1 MFENT
6 ITGYTETD
14 MADITAIILTK
25 NEEINIEKCIKSIK
39 PIVKRI
45 IVVDSGSTDNTC
57 EVAKSLG
64 AEVLV
69 NELKPFLYAKQ
80 FLYGMENGNIDTKW
94 VFRIDADE
102 ELTKESAEE
111 IDRLCKENDDTDVN
125 GIVVRF
131 EVNFMGQPIRHGG
144 VYPLRKL
151 LVFKYGKGNIED
163 RCMDEHIV
171 LWEGKSVE
179 VTHDSLHH
187 DFKGLSYWVE
197 KHNNYSSREMQ
208 DYFNSINSFES
219 TGLSGEHSLDAK
231 AKFKRFLRWKVYY
244 KFPAGFRAYA
254 YYFYRYY
261 VRMGFLDGK
270 AGKIFCFLQAYW
282 YRFLVDA
289 KIYEKEMLDKEKNNG
304 DFT

>member
-1 MFENT
+1 
-6 ITGYTETD
+6 

-25 NEEINIEKCIKSIK
+25 NEESNIVKCIRSIK

-45 IVVDSGSTDNTC
+45 LVVDSGSTDNTC
-57 EVAKSLG
+57 EVAKQEG
-64 AEVLV
+64 AEVL
-69 NELKPFLYAKQ
+69 EHPLTPFLYAKQ

-111 IDRLCKENDDTDVN
+111 IDKLCKENEDTDVN

-131 EVNFMGQPIRHGG
+131 EVSFMGHPIRHGG

-163 RCMDEHIV
+163 RCMDEHCV
-171 LWEGKSVE
+171 LWEGRSVE
-179 VTHDSLHH
+179 VKHDSLHH
-187 DFKGLSYWVE
+187 DYKGLSAWIA
-197 KHNNYSSREMQ
+197 KHNNYSDREMQ
-208 DYFNSINSFES
+208 DYFNSLSS
-219 TGLSGEHSLDAK
+219 DAATGLEGENSLDAK

-244 KFPAGFRAYA
+244 KLPAGFRAYA

-261 VRMGFLDGK
+261 VRGGFLDGK
-270 AGKIFCFLQAYW
+270 AGKIFCFMQAYW

-289 KIYEKEMLDKEKNNG
+289 KIYEHEMNNKN
-304 DFT
+304 

>member
-1 MFENT
+1 
-6 ITGYTETD
+6 

-25 NEEINIEKCIKSIK
+25 NEETNIVKCIRSIK

-45 IVVDSGSTDNTC
+45 VVVDSGSTDATC
-57 EVAKSLG
+57 EVAQKEG

-69 NELKPFLYAKQ
+69 HHLVPFTQAKQ
-80 FLYGMENGNIDTKW
+80 FLYGMENANIETKW

-102 ELTKESAEE
+102 ELTEASAKEIEE
-111 IDRLCKENDDTDVN
+111 LCNANEDTDIN

-171 LWEGKSVE
+171 LWEGRSVE
-179 VTHDSLHH
+179 LQNDSLHH
-187 DFKGLSYWVE
+187 DYKGLSAWIE
-197 KHNNYSSREMQ
+197 KHNNYSDREMQ
-208 DYFNSINSFES
+208 DYFNSLTSDS
-219 TGLSGEHSLDAK
+219 ATGLSSEHGLDAK
-231 AKFKRFLRWKVYY
+231 AKFKRFLRWKIYY
-244 KFPAGFRAYA
+244 KLPAGFRAFA

-261 VRMGFLDGK
+261 VRGGFLDGK
-270 AGKIFCFLQAYW
+270 AGKIFCFMQAYW

-289 KIYEKEMLDKEKNNG
+289 KIYEHDLNSK
-304 DFT
+304 

>member
-1 MFENT
+1 
-6 ITGYTETD
+6 

-25 NEEINIEKCIKSIK
+25 NEEKNIEKCINSIK

-57 EVAKSLG
+57 DVAKTLG
-64 AEVLV
+64 ADVMVNVLT
-69 NELKPFLYAKQ
+69 PFLYAKQ
-80 FLYGMENGNIDTKW
+80 FLYAMENGNINTKW

-102 ELTKESAEE
+102 ELTEESAKE
-111 IDRLCKENDDTDVN
+111 IDELCNQNEDTDVN

-131 EVNFMGQPIRHGG
+131 EVNFMGRPIRHGG

-151 LVFKYGKGNIED
+151 LLFKYGKGNIED
-163 RCMDEHIV
+163 RCMDEHCV
-171 LWEGKSVE
+171 LWEGTSVE
-179 VTHDSLHH
+179 VKHDSLHH
-187 DFKGLSYWVE
+187 DFKGLSYWID
-197 KHNNYSSREMQ
+197 KHNNYSTREMQ
-208 DYFNSINSFES
+208 DYFNSLES
-219 TGLSGEHSLDAK
+219 KEATGLSGEHDLDAK

-244 KFPAGFRAYA
+244 KLPAGFRAWA

-270 AGKIFCFLQAYW
+270 EGKIFCFMQAYW

-289 KIYEKEMLDKEKNNG
+289 KIYEAKKSDGE
-304 DFT
+304 

>member
-1 MFENT
+1 
-6 ITGYTETD
+6 

-25 NEEINIEKCIKSIK
+25 NEEKNIEKCIKSIR

-45 IVVDSGSTDNTC
+45 LVVDSGSADSTV
-57 EVAKSLG
+57 EVAKGLG
-64 AEVLV
+64 ADVLI
-69 NELKPFLYAKQ
+69 NELTPFLYAKQ

-102 ELTKESAEE
+102 ELTPESAKE
-111 IDRLCKENDDTDVN
+111 IDELCTANDDTDVN

-131 EVNFMGQPIRHGG
+131 EVSFMGHPIRHGG

-151 LVFKYGKGNIED
+151 LLFKYGKGNIED
-163 RCMDEHIV
+163 RYMDEHCV
-171 LWEGKSVE
+171 LYEGRSVE
-179 VTHDSLHH
+179 TTHDSLHH
-187 DFKGLSYWVE
+187 DYKGLSAWID
-197 KHNNYSSREMQ
+197 KHNNYSTREVQ
-208 DYFNSINSFES
+208 DYLRSIKSSEA
-219 TGLSGEHSLDAK
+219 TGLTGENSLDAK

-261 VRMGFLDGK
+261 LRGGFLDGK

-289 KIYEKEMLDKEKNNG
+289 KIYEIQNCSDKDNSG
-304 DFT
+304 